1 MTLDEIVALD
11 MKAISDQSDEELRK
25 ILSSITEQLYT
36 LRFRKVT
43 DVVEN
48 PAIVRNVRR
57 AYARISTFLRQKEN
71 RPRRRRI
78 PRAKRVR
85 RSPTAAAKA

>member
-11 MKAISDQSDEELRK
+11 MKAISEQSVEDLQK
-25 ILSSITEQLYT
+25 VLSSITEQLYT

-57 AYARISTFLRQKEN
+57 AYARISTVLRQREN
-71 RPRRRRI
+71 RPRRRRL
-78 PRAKRVR
+78 PRAKRAR
-85 RSPTAAAKA
+85 RAPAAAKS